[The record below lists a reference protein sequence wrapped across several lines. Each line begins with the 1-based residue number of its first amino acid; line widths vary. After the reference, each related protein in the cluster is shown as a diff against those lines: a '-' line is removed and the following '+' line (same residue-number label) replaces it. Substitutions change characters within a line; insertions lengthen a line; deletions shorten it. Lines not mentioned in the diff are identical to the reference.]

1 MTKLSDTQL
10 VILANASQSFDGN
23 VLPLP
28 GSLRGGAQ
36 AKVVGALLKRGL
48 IEERVIDSIQ
58 PPDASL
64 NRVWRQDDDGRAIL
78 LYITKAGLAA
88 INCEP
93 EDGAAEP
100 DTATEGATDA
110 PGRRRRDGGRQ
121 PGRRRARGRHGGG
134 RRRAEGAQGPRRHQA
149 GAADRDAPQPRGR
162 HHRGDRRRHWLAAA
176 HGPRR
181 DRRGAEEEAGARRHL
196 REGTRAGPRLSP
208 ITSLIREPS

>member
-10 VILANASQSFDGN
+10 VILANASQPFDGN

-36 AKVVGALLKRGL
+36 AKVIGALLKRGL
-48 IEERVIDSIQ
+48 IEERAIDSIQ

-93 EDGAAEP
+93 ENGAAEP
-100 DTATEGATDA
+100 DTGTEGAADA
-110 PGRRRRDGGRQ
+110 PDAGTATEDATSEEGAPAGDTVSDAAEPKERK
-121 PGRRRARGRHGGG
+121 PRAGTKQAMLIEMLRSPEGASIEEISDALDWQQHTTRGAIAGALKKKLGLNVTSEKVEGRGRVYK
-134 RRRAEGAQGPRRHQA
+134 
-149 GAADRDAPQPRGR
+149 
-162 HHRGDRRRHWLAAA
+162 L
-176 HGPRR
+176 
-181 DRRGAEEEAGARRHL
+181 
-196 REGTRAGPRLSP
+196 
-208 ITSLIREPS
+208 PSA

>member
-36 AKVVGALLKRGL
+36 AKVIGALLKRGL

-64 NRVWRQDDDGRAIL
+64 KRVCRQDDDGRSIL

-93 EDGAAEP
+93 DDGAAEP
-100 DTATEGATDA
+100 GTPRRA
-110 PGRRRRDGGRQ
+110 P
-121 PGRRRARGRHGGG
+121 RRARTPAP
-134 RRRAEGAQGPRRHQA
+134 RRRTPPRPRA
-149 GAADRDAPQPRGR
+149 RPQPT
-162 HHRGDRRRHWLAAA
+162 RRRTS
-176 HGPRR
+176 PSRR
-181 DRRGAEEEAGARRHL
+181 SERSGLVPSRR
-196 REGTRAGPRLSP
+196 S
-208 ITSLIREPS
+208 